1 MKKII
6 LLAYL
11 SIIFSSSFE
20 NNYFQY
26 QNYGIENSNYE
37 DEINTG
43 QLLKSMFSSAIIP
56 GSGQYF
62 FNDNKV
68 KGLIFLGLEIV
79 AWASYHHHFNKA
91 DNYKQQ
97 YQDFGNEH
105 WAFSTWTGNYDK
117 WSDEND
123 EFYYVFTDEDCVNQG
138 LSSEICYP
146 NIWEDSHH
154 VSFYYT
160 DDQGLTRLVSS
171 SSLDF
176 KNLYEE
182 YSLDTLINA
191 QNFYNDYGVVIVRD
205 HHFYENISKYNHFF
219 SGWDDHDNIST
230 ENSNGYIVAT
240 SNNKRQYRFIYDQ
253 AVTSY
258 RNRDNF
264 MTFIFVNHFVSML
277 DALIVSKLSSNRTT
291 MMIDYNERMNF
302 FQAKLSIKL
311 K

>member
-1 MKKII
+1 M
-6 LLAYL
+6 
-11 SIIFSSSFE
+11 IFSNSFE

-26 QNYGIENSNYE
+26 QSYGIENSNYE

-43 QLLKSMFSSAIIP
+43 QLLKTMFSSAIIP

-68 KGLIFLGLEIV
+68 KGLIFLGLEIA
-79 AWASYHHHFNKA
+79 AWASYNHHFNKA

-105 WAFSTWTGNYDK
+105 WIFSTWTGNYEQ
-117 WSDEND
+117 WSNEED
-123 EFYYVFTDEDCVNQG
+123 EFYYIFTDEDCVGQG

-154 VSFYYT
+154 ISFYYT

-176 KNLYEE
+176 KNLYQN
-182 YSLDTLINA
+182 YNLDDEINA
-191 QNFYNDYGVVIVRD
+191 QNFYNDYGVVIVKD

-219 SGWDDHDNIST
+219 SGWDDHDSIAVHQNEVDYLVPISPHK
-230 ENSNGYIVAT
+230 E
-240 SNNKRQYRFIYDQ
+240 K
-253 AVTSY
+253 Y
-258 RNRDNF
+258 RNLYNESVRNYRIKGHI
-264 MTFIFVNHFVSML
+264 MSFIFINHFTSML
-277 DALIVSKLSSNRTT
+277 DALVTRTKLSEDISVLY
-291 MMIDYNERMNF
+291 DYDPTINF
-302 FQAKLSIKL
+302 HEAKLIVKL